1 MSDNTYKQLILKV
14 VHTIIVMIININDL
28 NFDQKS
34 FENTLIF
41 EFAYTSQYGTK
52 S

>member
-28 NFDQKS
+28 NFDQK
-34 FENTLIF
+34 
-41 EFAYTSQYGTK
+41 
-52 S
+52 